1 MKAKLIREIPQREG
15 LPYYFKMYEY
25 ECIECGA
32 HYTRHQYSERINPYC
47 GNCNLKHEN
56 QKQKERVA
64 RHEQKKI
71 NAVLDKIR
79 AEIETNITI
88 LKEKTMQKMTKIMTE
103 IPTEAFANIKEGYLC
118 QEDTDDVIKSITQN
132 ATTLDAYLNNIRSE
146 IEAEL
151 GTNDYKNEGIYAA
164 LHVMDKHIVECGK
177 DDTQ

>member
-71 NAVLDKIR
+71 NAVLEQIR
-79 AEIETNITI
+79 AEIIKLDDINPDYPMDRTI
-88 LKEKTMQKMTKIMTE
+88 HINRNEVLGI
-103 IPTEAFANIKEGYLC
+103 
-118 QEDTDDVIKSITQN
+118 
-132 ATTLDAYLNNIRSE
+132 LDKLQGR
-146 IEAEL
+146 
-151 GTNDYKNEGIYAA
+151 K
-164 LHVMDKHIVECGK
+164 
-177 DDTQ
+177 